1 LTYDARLLLACSL
14 FCAFTASCKR
24 EASKS
29 DTTAAASAPTSAS
42 SASAAAPVQDKPW
55 YEGSWRGRY
64 EARHFK
70 IEMTKPQGAVKEWA
84 SDNGKQASGSGEINL
99 KIDGAGQVSGTGQ
112 GPLGAMVA
120 TGEVDGDMLRVKLQ
134 PVDPGAENALGG
146 FLLASRKG
154 DAFAGKLQASSGDSL
169 LVRDAP
175 VELAKEGGSAAPR

>member
-1 LTYDARLLLACSL
+1 MRYDVRVLLACSL
-14 FCAFTASCKR
+14 SWAIAAGCKH
-24 EASKS
+24 EAPKN
-29 DTTAAASAPTSAS
+29 DTAAASAAPTAS
-42 SASAAAPVQDKPW
+42 SIAAPAPVQDKPW

-84 SDNGKQASGSGEINL
+84 SDDGKKASGSGEINL

-134 PVDPGAENALGG
+134 PVDPGAEGALGG

-154 DAFAGKLQASSGDSL
+154 DAFSGKLQASSGDSL

-175 VELAKEGGSAAPR
+175 VELAKEGGTSAPR

>member
-1 LTYDARLLLACSL
+1 LRYEARVLLACSL
-14 FCAFTASCKR
+14 FCAFTAGCKQ
-24 EASKS
+24 EAQKS
-29 DTTAAASAPTSAS
+29 ETTAQASATAASSVT
-42 SASAAAPVQDKPW
+42 AAAPVPDKPW

-84 SDNGKQASGSGEINL
+84 GDDGKNASGSGEINL

-112 GPLGAMVA
+112 GPLGPMVA

-134 PVDPGAENALGG
+134 PVDPGGEGALGG

-154 DAFAGKLQASSGDSL
+154 DAFSGKLQASSGDSL
-169 LVRDAP
+169 VVRDAP
-175 VELAKEGGSAAPR
+175 VELAKEGGSTAPR